1 MFRFNRI
8 TVLAMGLSL
17 LNGCAL
23 MPEDGARAKLLET
36 PSLKQ
41 TLGSDAKA
49 DKIVREWPRAQWWQ
63 EFHNAELNRLM
74 DAALKDSPSLHAA
87 AARLTQAEAVADF
100 QAAEMLPSIYANA
113 ELHHRRFSATDFY
126 GPAGGH
132 TFTGA
137 YIDPVVFRYHLDL
150 WGKDKAALEAAL
162 GKERAQASELA
173 MARLMLSTT
182 IARNYIRLCAAEE
195 DIELA
200 HTLSEKVGE
209 KLQLAELRWQ
219 RGLTSQD
226 LVYVSE
232 QQLEAARQRET
243 SVRSQAQVLR
253 NRLAALAGQGPDWG
267 KSIRVDEIKI
277 AGHLPEPE
285 ALSLGL
291 LAHRPDVAAAMWQV
305 EAAAQ
310 LIKVAKT
317 NFYPD
322 VNLVG
327 FAGLRSLNLKDLFLS
342 HGASVAYGMG
352 PTVSLP
358 IFEGGRLEADLKNQ
372 QAAYDAAAES
382 YNGTLLVAVQQVAD
396 SLAEWRKTVEHDAA
410 QERALAAAEAASTLA
425 EKKYQ
430 AGLSTR
436 DSIIEAEAAL
446 LQQRLTASELR
457 NAHLLAAVGLIEAL
471 GGGYENTTIQA
482 LSRGRWLGKG
492 ETTKEQGLFASP
504 HPGLLPEREG
514 VRSKVNTIAR

>member
-1 MFRFNRI
+1 MSRFNKI
-8 TVLAMGLSL
+8 TLLAASLSL
-17 LNGCAL
+17 LNGCAI
-23 MPEDGARAKLLET
+23 MPEDGTRAKLLEM
-36 PSLKQ
+36 PNLSQ
-41 TLGSDAKA
+41 TLSGNAQA
-49 DKIVREWPRAQWWQ
+49 EKIVREWPKAQWWQ
-63 EFHNAELNRLM
+63 EFHNAELNRLIET
-74 DAALKDSPSLHAA
+74 ALKDSPSLHAA

-126 GPAGGH
+126 GPAGGQ

-173 MARLMLSTT
+173 MARLMLSTA
-182 IARNYIRLCAAEE
+182 IARSYIRLCSAEE

-200 HTLSEKVGE
+200 HALTEKAGE
-209 KLQLAELRWQ
+209 KMQLARLRWQ

-226 LVYVSE
+226 LVYASE

-243 SVRSQAQVLR
+243 SVRNQAQVLR
-253 NRLAALAGQGPDWG
+253 NRLAALVGQGPDWG
-267 KSIRVDEIKI
+267 KSIHVELTEVT
-277 AGHLPEPE
+277 GHLPQPE
-285 ALSLGL
+285 TVSLGL
-291 LAHRPDVAAAMWQV
+291 LAHRPDVAAALWQV

-310 LIKVAKT
+310 LVKVAKT

-352 PTVSLP
+352 PTVTLP
-358 IFEGGRLEADLKNQ
+358 IFEGGRLEAELKNQ

-382 YNGTLLVAVQQVAD
+382 YNGTLLAAVQQVAD
-396 SLAEWRKTVEHDAA
+396 SLAEWRLTLEHDDS
-410 QERALAAAEAASTLA
+410 QEHALEAAEAASELA
-425 EKKYQ
+425 GKRYR

-436 DSIIEAEAAL
+436 DGIIEAEAAL
-446 LQQRLTASELR
+446 IQQRLIASELR
-457 NAHLLAAVGLIEAL
+457 SAHLLAAVGLVEAL
-471 GGGYENTTIQA
+471 GGGYENTTLI
-482 LSRGRWLGKG
+482 
-492 ETTKEQGLFASP
+492 GLNN
-504 HPGLLPEREG
+504 
-514 VRSKVNTIAR
+514 VNTLDLSNPKPSPEGEGKYK

>member
-1 MFRFNRI
+1 MFRVKKVALGAI
-8 TVLAMGLSL
+8 LSL

-23 MPEDGARAKLLET
+23 MPEDGARARLLEM

-41 TLGSDAKA
+41 TLGGDAEA
-49 DKIVREWPRAQWWQ
+49 GHIVRQWPQAQWWQ
-63 EFHNAELNRLM
+63 AFDNAELNRLVET
-74 DAALKDSPSLHAA
+74 ALKDNPNLHAV

-100 QAAEMLPSIYANA
+100 QAAEMMPRIGASV
-113 ELHHRRFSATDFY
+113 EFHHRRFSATDFY
-126 GPAGGH
+126 GPSGGK

-173 MARLMLSTT
+173 MARLMLSTA
-182 IARNYIRLCAAEE
+182 IARSYIRLCSAEE

-200 HTLSEKVGE
+200 RDLSKQATEKS
-209 KLQLAELRWQ
+209 QLAQLRWQ
-219 RGLTSQD
+219 RGLTGQD
-226 LVYVSE
+226 LVYAAE
-232 QQLEAARQRET
+232 QQLEAAQQRET

-267 KSIRVDEIKI
+267 RNIRVEAVEV
-277 AGHLPEPE
+277 AGHLPPPKSI
-285 ALSLGL
+285 SLGL
-291 LAHRPDVAAAMWQV
+291 LAHRPDVAAALWQV
-305 EAAAQ
+305 ESAAQ

-322 VNLVG
+322 INLVG

-358 IFEGGRLEADLKNQ
+358 IFEGGRLEAELKNQ

-382 YNGTLLVAVQQVAD
+382 YNGTLLAAVQQVAD
-396 SLAEWRKTVEHDAA
+396 SLAEWRLTVEHDAA
-410 QERALAAAEAASTLA
+410 QERALQAAEAALELA
-425 EKKYQ
+425 AKRYE
-430 AGLSTR
+430 AGLSSR
-436 DSIIEAEAAL
+436 DGMIEAETAL
-446 LQQRLTASELR
+446 IQQRLTASELR
-457 NAHLLAAVGLIEAL
+457 NAHLLAAIGLIEAL
-471 GGGYENTTIQA
+471 GGGYENTSITN
-482 LSRGRWLGKG
+482 LSKAG
-492 ETTKEQGLFASP
+492 S
-504 HPGLLPEREG
+504 HD
-514 VRSKVNTIAR
+514 